1 MRSLIARTL
10 AVSLGAALCF
20 SGMAL
25 ASSADLIA
33 AAKKEGKLRVI
44 IFSSYKKAAQTFEKK
59 YGIRVEGTYVGAPD
73 ILRKVSQETQAGIHA
88 IDVFATSPGP
98 LSGLNHWTQPYK
110 PAGYERVAHVMEPL
124 PKDWNQVPL
133 FNHVVGA
140 SYNKSLVPP
149 DKAPRSIQDLLK
161 PEYKGK
167 IISRTPWLGSNYL
180 VHIASFYSWFGE
192 NEEKWADYWTKFKA
206 NVARYEPKW
215 GQLHAAVGL
224 KEFSLGIFTLP
235 YTPYTFGRSYPDL
248 GYSTFREPAIWWPNM
263 AAIHKNAPHPNA
275 AKLFVD
281 FLVSTEGQHVF
292 RDEGLLVAD
301 KTVAPLDALK
311 KELTGVKLF
320 DPSPQIIAREVSQN
334 GDKWKA
340 RIQKLYQ

>member
-1 MRSLIARTL
+1 MRSLIAKVMVLSLAL
-10 AVSLGAALCF
+10 AVCL

-25 ASSADLIA
+25 ASSAELVA

-44 IFSSYKKAAQTFEKK
+44 IFSSYKKAAEVFEEK

-73 ILRKVSQETQAGIHA
+73 ILRKVSQETQAGIFA

-98 LSGLNHWTQPYK
+98 LSGLNDWTMPYK
-110 PAGYERVAHVMEPL
+110 PAGFEKVAHVMKTL
-124 PKDWNQVPL
+124 PKEWNQVPL

-140 SYNKSLVPP
+140 SYNKKLVPP
-149 DKAPRSIQDLLK
+149 EKAPRSIQDLLK
-161 PEYKGK
+161 PEYKGR

-192 NEEKWADYWTKFKA
+192 NEEKWTDYWTKFKA
-206 NVARYEPKW
+206 NVGRYEPKW

-235 YTPYTFGRSYPDL
+235 YTPFTFGRSYPDL

-281 FLVSTEGQHVF
+281 FLVSTEGQNIF
-292 RDEGLLVAD
+292 RDEGLLPAD
-301 KTVAPLDALK
+301 KNVAARDSLQ
-311 KELTGVKLF
+311 KELMGVKLF
-320 DPSPQIIAREVSQN
+320 DPAPQIIAREVSQN
-334 GDKWKA
+334 GEKWKA

>member
-1 MRSLIARTL
+1 MRSLIAKAMVLSL
-10 AVSLGAALCF
+10 AMALCL
-20 SGMAL
+20 SGVAL
-25 ASSADLIA
+25 ASSAELLA

-44 IFSSYKKAAQTFEKK
+44 IFSSYKKAAEVFEKK

-73 ILRKVSQETQAGIHA
+73 ILRKVSQETQAGIFA

-98 LSGLNHWTQPYK
+98 LSGLNDWTMPYK
-110 PAGYERVAHVMEPL
+110 PAGFEKVAHVMKTL
-124 PKDWNQVPL
+124 PKEWNQVPL

-140 SYNKSLVPP
+140 SYNKKLVPP
-149 DKAPRSIQDLLK
+149 EKAPRSIQDLLK
-161 PEYKGK
+161 PEYKGR

-192 NEEKWADYWTKFKA
+192 NEEKWTDYWTKFKA
-206 NVARYEPKW
+206 NVGRYEPKW

-235 YTPYTFGRSYPDL
+235 YTPFTFGRSYPDL

-281 FLVSTEGQHVF
+281 FLVSAEGQNIF
-292 RDEGLLVAD
+292 RDEGLLPAD
-301 KTVAPLDALK
+301 KNVAARDSLQ
-311 KELTGVKLF
+311 KELMGVKLF
-320 DPSPQIIAREVSQN
+320 DPAPQIIAREVSQN
-334 GDKWKA
+334 GEKWKA

>member
-1 MRSLIARTL
+1 MRSLMVKAMVLSL
-10 AVSLGAALCF
+10 AMALCL

-25 ASSADLIA
+25 ASSAELLA

-44 IFSSYKKAAQTFEKK
+44 IFSSYKKAAEVFEKK
-59 YGIRVEGTYVGAPD
+59 YGIRVEGAYVGAPD
-73 ILRKVSQETQAGIHA
+73 ILRKVSQETQAGIFA

-98 LSGLNHWTQPYK
+98 LSGLNDWTMPYK
-110 PAGYERVAHVMEPL
+110 PAGFEKVAHVMKTL
-124 PKDWNQVPL
+124 PKEWNQVPL

-140 SYNKSLVPP
+140 SYNKKLVPP
-149 DKAPRSIQDLLK
+149 EKAPRSIQDLLK
-161 PEYKGK
+161 PEYKGR

-192 NEEKWADYWTKFKA
+192 NEEKWTDYWTKFKA
-206 NVARYEPKW
+206 NVGRYEPKW

-235 YTPYTFGRSYPDL
+235 YTPFTFGRSYPDL

-281 FLVSTEGQHVF
+281 FLVSAEGQNIF
-292 RDEGLLVAD
+292 RDEGLLPAD
-301 KTVAPLDALK
+301 KNVAARDSLQ
-311 KELTGVKLF
+311 KELMGVKLF
-320 DPSPQIIAREVSQN
+320 DPAPQIIAREVSQN
-334 GDKWKA
+334 GEKWKA

>member
-1 MRSLIARTL
+1 MRSLIAKVMVLSLAL
-10 AVSLGAALCF
+10 AVCL

-25 ASSADLIA
+25 ASSAELVA

-44 IFSSYKKAAQTFEKK
+44 IFSSYKKAAEVFEKK
-59 YGIRVEGTYVGAPD
+59 YGIRVEGAYVGAPD
-73 ILRKVSQETQAGIHA
+73 ILRKVSQETQAGIFA

-98 LSGLNHWTQPYK
+98 LSGLNDWTMPYK
-110 PAGYERVAHVMEPL
+110 PAGFEKVAHVMKTL
-124 PKDWNQVPL
+124 PKEWNQVPL

-140 SYNKSLVPP
+140 SYNKKLVPP
-149 DKAPRSIQDLLK
+149 EKAPRSIQDLLK
-161 PEYKGK
+161 PEYKGR

-192 NEEKWADYWTKFKA
+192 NEEKWTDYWTKFKA
-206 NVARYEPKW
+206 NVGRYEPKW

-235 YTPYTFGRSYPDL
+235 YTPFTFGRSYPDL

-281 FLVSTEGQHVF
+281 FLVSAEGQNIF
-292 RDEGLLVAD
+292 RDEGLLPAD
-301 KTVAPLDALK
+301 KNVAARDSLQ
-311 KELTGVKLF
+311 KELMGVKLF
-320 DPSPQIIAREVSQN
+320 DPAPQIIAREVSQN
-334 GDKWKA
+334 GEKWKA